1 MKRVLLTGGAGF
13 IGSNLFK
20 ELTSLGFDVTTWEQ
34 NEIDTQKIELQV
46 AQKIEEVQ
54 PNVVFHAGAS
64 ADTLQKNVEYMFL
77 FNYEFTKYLA
87 QESRR
92 KNILFIYSSSAANYG
107 INGKYPSNLYGW
119 SKYVAEDYVLAMGG
133 LALRYFNVYGPGEER
148 KGNMASFAYQAFINS
163 KSGKSVNLFPGEP
176 KRDFVYIDDV
186 VAANTHA
193 LEIFDSGKGRYFE
206 VGSGSANKFETLLE
220 LMQIKYEYE
229 LKENIPEGYQFYTCS
244 NSERWLPNWKPKYD
258 IERGI
263 SAYLKYLKSTS
274 S

>member
-1 MKRVLLTGGAGF
+1 MKNALVTGSFGF
-13 IGSNLFK
+13 IGSNLLK
-20 ELTSLGFDVTTWEQ
+20 RLSIHGFTVSIFE
-34 NEIDTQKIELQV
+34 EIDIHPKLIESEV
-46 AQKIEEVQ
+46 RDKIEECKPDVI
-54 PNVVFHAGAS
+54 FHVGAS
-64 ADTLQKNVEYMFL
+64 ADTLQTNIEYMML
-77 FNYEFTKYLA
+77 FNYQFTKFLA
-87 QESRR
+87 NVAKER
-92 KNILFIYSSSAANYG
+92 NIPLIYSSSAANYG

-148 KGNMASFAYQAFINS
+148 KGNMASFAYQAFINH

-186 VAANTHA
+186 VAANIHA
-193 LEIFDSGKGRYFE
+193 LEFFDSGKGRYFE

-220 LMQIKYEYE
+220 MMQIKYGYE

-263 SAYLKYLKSTS
+263 SAYLKYLESTS

>member
-1 MKRVLLTGGAGF
+1 MKRVLVTGSAGF
-13 IGSNLFK
+13 IGSNLCK
-20 ELTSLGFDVTTWEQ
+20 ELTSLGFGVTTWEH
-34 NEIDTQKIELQV
+34 NEIDTQKIEFQV
-46 AQKIEEVQ
+46 AQKIEKVQ

-87 QESRR
+87 RESGK
-92 KNILFIYSSSAANYG
+92 KNIPLIYSSSAANYG

-148 KGNMASFAYQAFINS
+148 KGNMASFAYQAFTNR
-163 KSGKSVNLFPGEP
+163 KSGKSVNIFPGEP

-186 VAANTHA
+186 VAANIHA
-193 LEIFDSGKGRYFE
+193 FEFFDSGKGRYFE

-220 LMQIKYEYE
+220 LMQIKYGYE
-229 LKENIPEGYQFYTCS
+229 LKENIPQGYQFYTCS
-244 NSERWLPNWKPKYD
+244 DPKRWLPNWKPKYD

-263 SAYLKYLKSTS
+263 SAYLKYLKSTLS
-274 S
+274 